1 MVYCTEDVCIRD
13 DAICYYFKKYVA
25 DKEDPGLCQ
34 QLTLGL
40 GVGHQNDG
48 ANSGCM

>member
-1 MVYCTEDVCIRD
+1 MMLSAT
-13 DAICYYFKKYVA
+13 YYFKKYVA

-48 ANSGCM
+48 ANSGCNLALILS